1 MSKRHLT
8 GTEWAAMILA
18 GADRLSQGADHV
30 NALNVF
36 PVPDGDTGTN
46 MNLTMSAGVAE
57 LTNKPSDEVGKA
69 AEVLSKGLLMGA
81 RGNSGVILSQLFRGF
96 SRAVAGGR
104 ELNVAMFAN
113 ALQQGVDTA
122 YKAVVKP
129 VEGTILTVAR
139 EAARHGL
146 LASRRTQDVVEW
158 MGEVHAKALETL
170 ARTQEM
176 LPVLK
181 QVGVV
186 DSGGQGL
193 VYIYEGFLTYLRA
206 GDFPA
211 SFGEPAF
218 AAPTQPAG
226 APSAPA
232 YASKP
237 TPSPPAATNASA
249 QSKIATESIAF
260 PYDMEFFIQRFS
272 SATPFAERAFRQT
285 LERDGDSIILIEDDD
300 IVKVHVHSR
309 RPGDVLNAA
318 LTYGAITHIHIL
330 NMQEQHR
337 DLLQPK
343 AETPAHVAGYQEPA
357 KATTVAAAK
366 PGASAPIVDYA
377 LPGVV
382 ALPSIAPKPESEPNP
397 DVYEMAPYGVV
408 VVSVGEGNAELFRS
422 LGVDI
427 VLSGGQSMNPSTEDL
442 LGAIG
447 SLTAQ
452 HVYVLPNN
460 PNIVMAA
467 KQAAELAD
475 RPVTVLPTRT
485 IPQGLAAMLAF
496 QENDG
501 EAANTARMTKAAER
515 VVTGSVT
522 QAVRDTVMDG
532 IQIKDGHYIGIK
544 DKTIVVSDPTVDE
557 ACRKLA
563 ADLLASGSDMIT
575 VLTGEGADPAATDR
589 LSDWLAAQYPDV
601 EVEVH
606 EGGQPLYPYLF
617 AVEN

>member
-8 GTEWAAMILA
+8 GTEWAAMVLA
-18 GADRLSQGADHV
+18 GAERLSQGADHV

-57 LTNKPSDEVGKA
+57 LKNKPSDEVGKA

-211 SFGEPAF
+211 SFGEPVY
-218 AAPTQPAG
+218 AAPPQPAA

-232 YASKP
+232 YVAKPAS
-237 TPSPPAATNASA
+237 SPAAVPNASA

-318 LTYGAITHIHIL
+318 LAYGAITHIHIL

-343 AETPAHVAGYQEPA
+343 AETPAHAAGYQETA
-357 KATTVAAAK
+357 KAPTAAAGK

>member
-1 MSKRHLT
+1 MSKRFLN
-8 GTEWAAMILA
+8 GKEWTAMILA
-18 GADRLSQGADHV
+18 GAERLSGNVEQI

-57 LTNKPSDEVGKA
+57 LKHKPSEEVGRA

-96 SRAVAGGR
+96 ARAISGQR
-104 ELNVAMFAN
+104 ELTVPLFAN

-146 LASRRTQDVVEW
+146 TAARRTSDLTEW
-158 MGEVHAKALETL
+158 MLEVHAKALETL

-176 LPVLK
+176 LPILK

-193 VYIYEGFLTYLRA
+193 VYIYEGFVSYLSD
-206 GDFPA
+206 GNFTISTP
-211 SFGEPAF
+211 EPIEAKPVITQKSTETL
-218 AAPTQPAG
+218 APRLSG
-226 APSAPA
+226 
-232 YASKP
+232 
-237 TPSPPAATNASA
+237 ATNVAA
-249 QSKIATESIAF
+249 QSKITTESIAF
-260 PYDMEFFIQRFS
+260 PYDMEFFIHRS
-272 SATPFAERAFRQT
+272 SISSPFPERTFRQY
-285 LERDGDSIILIEDDD
+285 LERDGDSIILIEDEG

-309 RPGDVLNAA
+309 RPGDVMNMA
-318 LTYGAITHIHIL
+318 LTYGEITHIHIL

-337 DLLQPK
+337 ELLAQK
-343 AETPAHVAGYQEPA
+343 SHSETGISSLAQSNTQESS
-357 KATTVAAAK
+357 V
-366 PGASAPIVDYA
+366 PIVDYS

-382 ALPSIAPKPESEPNP
+382 NLPSIAAAPESEPNP
-397 DVYEMAPYGVV
+397 DVYELAPYGIV
-408 VVSVGEGNAELFRS
+408 VVSVGDGNAELFNS

-442 LGAIG
+442 LGAIQ
-447 SLTAQ
+447 SLSA
-452 HVYVLPNN
+452 HHIFLLPNN
-460 PNIVMAA
+460 PNIIMAA

-475 RPVTVLPTRT
+475 RPVTVIPTRT
-485 IPQGLAAMLAF
+485 LPQGMAAMLAF
-496 QENDG
+496 QESDS
-501 EAANTARMTKAAER
+501 ETSNTERMTKAFEQ

-522 QAVRDTVMDG
+522 QAVRDTEMDG
-532 IQIKDGHYIGIK
+532 LQIKAGHYIGIK
-544 DKTIVVSDPTVDE
+544 DKTIVASAQTQAE
-557 ACRKLA
+557 ACR
-563 ADLLASGSDMIT
+563 DLLTELLVSGGEIVT
-575 VLTGEGADPAATDR
+575 ILTGEDADAEQTDQLEQW
-589 LSDWLAAQYPDV
+589 LSEKYPNA

-617 AVEN
+617 AVEP

>member
-1 MSKRHLT
+1 MGKRFLNGSEWASMVLT
-8 GTEWAAMILA
+8 GAE
-18 GADRLSQGADHV
+18 RLSRNVDRV

-57 LTNKPSDEVGKA
+57 LKHKPSEDVGRA

-96 SRAVAGGR
+96 ARAITGQR
-104 ELNVAMFAN
+104 ELTVPLFAN

-146 LASRRTQDVVEW
+146 TAVRRTNDLTEW
-158 MGEVHAKALETL
+158 MLEVHAKAQETL

-176 LPVLK
+176 LPILK

-193 VYIYEGFLTYLRA
+193 VYLYEGFVEYLSE
-206 GDFPA
+206 GNFT
-211 SFGEPAF
+211 
-218 AAPTQPAG
+218 APVQLDQQSKPI
-226 APSAPA
+226 APA
-232 YASKP
+232 LATPVSQAASNVAAARSVGAK
-237 TPSPPAATNASA
+237 AATA
-249 QSKIATESIAF
+249 QSKITTESIAF
-260 PYDMEFFIQRFS
+260 PYDMEFFIQRIAA
-272 SATPFAERAFRQT
+272 SAPFPERTFRQA
-285 LERDGDSIILIEDDD
+285 LERDGDSIILIEDEG
-300 IVKVHVHSR
+300 IVKVHVHTR
-309 RPGDVLNAA
+309 RPGDVLNMAI
-318 LTYGAITHIHIL
+318 TYGEITHIHIL

-337 DLLQPK
+337 ELLAQQTEPQAAITSMTRP
-343 AETPAHVAGYQEPA
+343 AESAAGIPI
-357 KATTVAAAK
+357 
-366 PGASAPIVDYA
+366 APVVDYA
-377 LPGVV
+377 LPGIVD
-382 ALPSIAPKPESEPNP
+382 LPSVTASPESEPNP
-397 DVYEMAPYGVV
+397 DVYEMASYGVV
-408 VVSVGEGNAELFRS
+408 AVSVGEGNAELFRS

-442 LGAIG
+442 LGAIA
-447 SLTAQ
+447 SLST
-452 HVYVLPNN
+452 HHIFLLPNN
-460 PNIVMAA
+460 PNIIMAA

-485 IPQGLAAMLAF
+485 LPQGMAAMLAF
-496 QENDG
+496 QENES
-501 EAANTARMTKAAER
+501 EAVNIDRMTKAYER

-522 QAVRDTVMDG
+522 KAVRDTEMDG
-532 IQIKDGHYIGIK
+532 LQIKEGHYIGIK
-544 DKTIVVSDPTVDE
+544 DKTIVVSAPTQME
-557 ACRKLA
+557 ACRSLLA
-563 ADLLASGSDMIT
+563 ALLVSGGEIVT
-575 VLTGEGADPAATDR
+575 ILTGEGAEAEKTDE
-589 LSDWLAAQYPDV
+589 LAEWMSMQFPNA

-617 AVEN
+617 AVEP